1 MSDNEVAD
9 KNIAH
14 NEIIND
20 KSIDD
25 KMADEKIN
33 DNKTTEEI
41 TAEEKIEET
50 SKDDEMTDAQHSDGE
65 SAEDEIV
72 SLSAIR
78 QLLFPDMPDLFF
90 NAISKENLGLPSQF
104 HWLSAYKWLKK
115 VTVKFHS
122 KGENACKDTEGKKN
136 KLEGRVIEN
145 AKVLEKLLEETPEPF
160 ISGKDKRPITDKDL
174 DYFIADL
181 DYFAEVE
188 DDGNE
193 ESETL
198 DEEDEHDSDY
208 ELPRLDD
215 FSHSPER

>member
-1 MSDNEVAD
+1 MNDNEVAD

-14 NEIIND
+14 NEVIND

-104 HWLSAYKWLKK
+104 HWPSAYEWLRK

-122 KGENACKDTEGKKN
+122 KGENACKDTEGKKS
-136 KLEGRVIEN
+136 LLTLQFACIRFRCVACRRPYQDAETMAPIQGHSGLLFPCGHVIGDSCHDALVDNFKSFEM
-145 AKVLEKLLEETPEPF
+145 
-160 ISGKDKRPITDKDL
+160 SPIC
-174 DYFIADL
+174 
-181 DYFAEVE
+181 
-188 DDGNE
+188 
-193 ESETL
+193 
-198 DEEDEHDSDY
+198 
-208 ELPRLDD
+208 P
-215 FSHSPER
+215 